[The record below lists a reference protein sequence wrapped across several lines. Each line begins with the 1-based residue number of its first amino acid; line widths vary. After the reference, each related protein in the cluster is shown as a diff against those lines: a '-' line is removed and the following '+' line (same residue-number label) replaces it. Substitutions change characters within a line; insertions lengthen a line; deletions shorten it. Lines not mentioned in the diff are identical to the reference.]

1 MYIIERANFVR
12 EQIRHSFPDANNF
25 IFEHL
30 VDGFFRVSLN
40 IDDKTAYL
48 VADSNEDIKTI
59 MSKLFKSVDKPYNF
73 LDDLSLESE
82 IDLKEPERQE
92 IKPEVVLE
100 NFKNLH
106 SLFTP
111 EEIEESNLEI
121 KNTRLNRV
129 WLLENKKSFVNTAQT
144 KKFHE
149 LANKARASSP
159 KNIDYVILKAYTD
172 ASRE

>member
-1 MYIIERANFVR
+1 M
-12 EQIRHSFPDANNF
+12 
-25 IFEHL
+25 
-30 VDGFFRVSLN
+30 SL
-40 IDDKTAYL
+40 K
-48 VADSNEDIKTI
+48 
-59 MSKLFKSVDKPYNF
+59 
-73 LDDLSLESE
+73 SE
-82 IDLKEPERQE
+82 IQIKEPEHKE
-92 IKPEVVLE
+92 LEPEVVLQ

-149 LANKARASSP
+149 LANKARNTSP
-159 KNIDYVILKAYTD
+159 KNLDYVILKAYTD
-172 ASRE
+172 ASKE